1 MVACV
6 EDRQILTKSAF
17 SSLQFDSIEFDTSSK
32 SCHSFQVN
40 FVVFN
45 LTCLPITFQHF
56 CLTNFLFLI

>member
-6 EDRQILTKSAF
+6 EDRLILTKSAF

-40 FVVFN
+40 FIVSS
-45 LTCLPITFQHF
+45 
-56 CLTNFLFLI
+56 